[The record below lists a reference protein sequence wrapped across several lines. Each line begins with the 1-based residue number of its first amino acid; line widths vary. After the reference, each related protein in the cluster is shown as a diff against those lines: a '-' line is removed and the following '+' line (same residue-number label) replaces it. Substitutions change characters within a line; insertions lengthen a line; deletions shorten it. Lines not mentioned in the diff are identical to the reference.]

1 MKRATIIVLGVVIA
15 GLLLAGCSSI
25 GTSKQGSKPAPATT
39 TSNQGGTVLFKEDF
53 SNPDAGWDNIQ
64 NDTRTIGPAGGA
76 YRIYLKNK
84 EDFVMVWNTKN
95 PGMQH
100 RDNAVIE
107 VDAKK
112 AGGHDMSYFGLSCR
126 IKDER
131 NYYDLVIGA
140 DGYYSIGKV
149 TNGESKL
156 LYESEEGK
164 FSDAINKGNASNHLR
179 ADCIGDTL
187 ALYAN
192 GQKLVEVKDSEFRE
206 GYLGLE
212 AGSPKAGGGTDILFD
227 NFVVKQP

>member
-1 MKRATIIVLGVVIA
+1 MKKVTIIVLGAVIA
-15 GLLLAGCSSI
+15 GLLLAGCGSI
-25 GTSKQGSKPAPATT
+25 GASKQGSKQAPATT
-39 TSNQGGTVLFKEDF
+39 ANNQGGKVLIKEDF
-53 SNPDAGWDNIQ
+53 SNPDAGWVSEQ
-64 NDTRTIGPAGGA
+64 NDAYTTGPAGGA
-76 YRIYLKNK
+76 YRIYVKDK
-84 EDFVMVWNTKN
+84 EYTANVWNPEN

-107 VDAKK
+107 VDVKK
-112 AGGHDMSYFGLSCR
+112 VGGPDRSYFGLICR
-126 IKDER
+126 VKDR

-149 TNGESKL
+149 MNGEFKI
-156 LYESEEGK
+156 LYGSEEGK
-164 FSDAINKGNASNHLR
+164 FSDAINKGNAGNHLR
-179 ADCIGDTL
+179 ADCVGDTL

-212 AGSPKAGGGTDILFD
+212 AGSPQSGGGTDILFD